1 MLDNSGHKGLSVPR
15 SADVAQKQESLQSD
29 LRRGVVELTDSML
42 LANARVTR
50 RIPPFVVVST
60 CNASY

>member
-1 MLDNSGHKGLSVPR
+1 M
-15 SADVAQKQESLQSD
+15 VAAIE
-29 LRRGVVELTDSML
+29 GGEVLTDSIL

-60 CNASY
+60 CTGLSLV